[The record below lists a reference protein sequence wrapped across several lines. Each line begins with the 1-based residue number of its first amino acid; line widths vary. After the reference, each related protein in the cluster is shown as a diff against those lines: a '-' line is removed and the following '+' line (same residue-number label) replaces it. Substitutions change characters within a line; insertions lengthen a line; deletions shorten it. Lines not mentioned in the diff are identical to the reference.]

1 MSLDADEFV
10 KLVKQASD
18 EVNNAKKPF
27 SLLFGTVTS
36 AEPNLK
42 IFVNQK
48 LTLDEQQLIL
58 TNNVR
63 DYTIY
68 MTTAGEDKDG
78 ETGDEHYTENE
89 KYIVNP
95 IGEVPAGGGSIDEH
109 QFKEHNHK
117 YKGKKKWTVHFKLK
131 VGEKVILLRC
141 DGGQKYIVLDR
152 VEAPDE

>member
-1 MSLDADEFV
+1 MSLDMDKFIQMMKMAAGDV
-10 KLVKQASD
+10 IDSQ
-18 EVNNAKKPF
+18 KPF
-27 SLLFGTVTS
+27 SFLFGTVIS
-36 AEPNLK
+36 EEPDLK

-68 MTTAGEDKDG
+68 MTTAGED
-78 ETGDEHYTENE
+78 ENSTTGKEHYTENE
-89 KYIVNP
+89 SNITGPSKSSPSSY
-95 IGEVPAGGGSIDEH
+95 DEH
-109 QFKEHNHK
+109 QFAEHKHK
-117 YKGKKKWTVHFKLK
+117 YVGKKKWTVHLALK
-131 VGEKVILLRC
+131 TGEKVILLRC

>member
-1 MSLDADEFV
+1 MSLDMDKFIQMM
-10 KLVKQASD
+10 KQAAGDVIDSQ
-18 EVNNAKKPF
+18 KPF
-27 SLLFGTVTS
+27 SFLFGTVTS
-36 AEPNLK
+36 EAPDLK

-68 MTTAGEDKDG
+68 MTTAGEDENSK
-78 ETGDEHYTENE
+78 TGKEHLTENTADE
-89 KYIVNP
+89 AV
-95 IGEVPAGGGSIDEH
+95 VGGSDVYTAE
-109 QFKEHNHK
+109 QLNCFSSHNHK
-117 YKGKKKWTVHFKLK
+117 YVGKKKWTVHFALK
-131 VGEKVILLRC
+131 TGEKVILLRC